1 MSLLDDTSEAI
12 RLKLFFE
19 ARNDFGYHFQ
29 FFSDKEN
36 IKGKLEKL
44 KSFVIENEI
53 DEIYCSLK
61 EVSNAQLKQIIAFS
75 DEIKK
80 Q

>member
-1 MSLLDDTSEAI
+1 MLLLDTPRSNSI
-12 RLKLFFE
+12 KKTFE
-19 ARNDFGYHFQ
+19 ARNDFGYHF
-29 FFSDKEN
+29 FGFSRKEN
-36 IKGKLEKL
+36 IEIKGKLEKL

-61 EVSNAQLKQIIAFS
+61 EVSNAQLKEIAFS